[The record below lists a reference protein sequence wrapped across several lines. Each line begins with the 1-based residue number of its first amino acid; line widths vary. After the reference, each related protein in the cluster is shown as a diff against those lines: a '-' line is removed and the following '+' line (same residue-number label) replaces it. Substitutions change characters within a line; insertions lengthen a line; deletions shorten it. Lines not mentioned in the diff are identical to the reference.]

1 MGNEN
6 IFIVCY
12 LNGIFKIYALD
23 HWTIDIYESEHF
35 TFKSWNLFYI
45 ELENDDQHYDKVEG
59 NVI

>member
-1 MGNEN
+1 M
-6 IFIVCY
+6 FIVCY

-23 HWTIDIYESEHF
+23 HWTIDMYESEHF